1 MQKISRNPNV
11 MWREEVDTL
20 AEAQAGL
27 DRGDDV
33 EDLGTA
39 ILFSG
44 GSMLSINFL
53 GTEIWK
59 LCDGRGMDDIVNA
72 LFVQF
77 DVEEEMLRSDVQAF
91 LDDLAKKGF
100 ITYAE

>member
-1 MQKISRNPNV
+1 

-53 GTEIWK
+53 GSEIWK
-59 LCDGRGMDDIVNA
+59 LCDGRGMDDIVNT